1 MPADPRALAEEA
13 IELAGKATPGPW
25 EWIGMNLETDNAIV
39 LGMETRGSGW
49 MQHEVIE
56 MKNCDADQALIA
68 HAGTHYATLARALL
82 EALDERDEARRR
94 FHARDA
100 EADRLA
106 QRISRAFDEVNA
118 PAMGAEPHE
127 RIQMLADDRD
137 HWRTEATRRAD
148 DAHAAVMDRLEM
160 ERGMLRAC
168 ADRDKIL
175 AALPHALRSCGCE
188 QKLVMRQRPGDRYE
202 RPAFEWPEQHEAAIE
217 WLQGRIK

>member
-1 MPADPRALAEEA
+1 MTMPADPRRLAQEA
-13 IELAGKATPGPW
+13 IDLDCSSSVFAAELFA
-25 EWIGMNLETDNAIV
+25 
-39 LGMETRGSGW
+39 S
-49 MQHEVIE
+49 
-56 MKNCDADQALIA
+56 
-68 HAGTHYATLARALL
+68 HARTHYATLARALI

-168 ADRDKIL
+168 ADRDKL
-175 AALPHALRSCGCE
+175 LDALPHALGSCGCE
-188 QKLVMRQRPGDRYE
+188 RVDVPGLHSGAGG
-202 RPAFEWPEQHEAAIE
+202 PAFEWPEEHEAAIE
-217 WLQGRIK
+217 WLKGRIK